1 MNNATLTQCFIIS
14 IYCRG
19 GWLVKY
25 FRFVL
30 GGLLPSYGSSANFLA
45 MAFPV
50 GL

>member
-1 MNNATLTQCFIIS
+1 MQYFIIS
-14 IYCRG
+14 FYCRG

-30 GGLLPSYGSSANFLA
+30 GGVLPSYGASANFLA

-50 GL
+50 EL